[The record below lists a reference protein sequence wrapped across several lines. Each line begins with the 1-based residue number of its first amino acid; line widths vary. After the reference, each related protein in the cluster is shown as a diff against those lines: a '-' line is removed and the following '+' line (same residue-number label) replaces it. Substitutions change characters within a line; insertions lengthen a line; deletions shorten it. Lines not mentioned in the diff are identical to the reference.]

1 MLRYYERNTSDLI
14 HHAYYFALIESFSPL
29 FIRLCIPSVINMVS
43 YIMLILSSLYGNNFV
58 VKLIFLLKNFV
69 YMILVVLFYTEIFTV
84 SSNPELILLGL
95 YFNSFYIILNTKNN
109 GEDPEEQIN
118 HPEDP
123 ERPTVMSTNPTSETD
138 RDSLPSY
145 EESFNYPN
153 VSSG

>member
-1 MLRYYERNTSDLI
+1 
-14 HHAYYFALIESFSPL
+14 
-29 FIRLCIPSVINMVS
+29 MVS

-95 YFNSFYIILNTKNN
+95 YFNSFYIIYLNTKNN
-109 GEDPEEQIN
+109 GEDPQEQIN

-153 VSSG
+153 VSNGWDEFDKKK